1 MDSRFDASRIRNFC
15 IVAHIDHGKSTLSD
29 RLIEATATVARR
41 DMADQLLDSMD
52 LEREK
57 GITIK
62 ARAVRMHCR
71 LPADDLPNA
80 SNADRD
86 LAGNEYRLHLIDTP
100 GHVDFSYEVSRSL
113 AAAEGALLVVDAV
126 EGIQAQTLANVY
138 LAMEQDLALI
148 PVINKIDLDVARPEA
163 IAAELVDVIGFAR
176 DEILYVSAKTGQGI
190 AELLEAIVERIPPPQ
205 GAPDDPLRALI
216 FDSEYDP
223 YKGVIAHVRV
233 VDGEVRSQAPL
244 RLCATNRRFEA
255 MEVGSF
261 SPELRQQA
269 LLSAGDVGYVATGL
283 KEVGDVRVGDT
294 MTVGGRRFPDPLAG
308 YREPK
313 AMVFAGLY
321 PANSADHQELSDA
334 LDKLRLSDSAIQYQ
348 PESSAALGF
357 GFRMGFLGLLHMEI
371 VQERLEREY
380 GLELVFTAP
389 SVEYEV
395 EGVEGQVRLIEN
407 PSELPAPNHVAEI
420 REPWVRISVITP
432 HEHVGAVMETVTGRR
447 GVFERMEYLQRSRR
461 SAEANGGAAPMAG
474 EIRVLLEYELPLSE
488 ILTDFFDELKS
499 RTRGYASLDYSLIG
513 YRPAKLVKLDL
524 LINGEPVD
532 ALSAI
537 VHADAAA
544 SQGRELA
551 DRLRRLIPRQLF
563 DVPIQAA
570 VGGRIIARETVR
582 AMRKNVTAKCY
593 GGDVTRKR
601 KLLARQAEG
610 KRRLKRVG
618 NVEIPQEAFLAVLQ
632 LGKD

>member
-1 MDSRFDASRIRNFC
+1 MPPAPVRNFC

-29 RLIEATATVARR
+29 RLLEATATVDPRN
-41 DMADQLLDSMD
+41 MSDQLLDSMA

-62 ARAVRMHCR
+62 ARAVRMEHT
-71 LPADDLPNA
+71 AQD
-80 SNADRD
+80 
-86 LAGNEYRLHLIDTP
+86 GQTYKLHLIDTP

-113 AAAEGALLVVDAV
+113 AAAEGALLVVDAA

-138 LAMEQDLALI
+138 LALEQDLTMV
-148 PVINKIDLDVARPEA
+148 PVINKIDLAVARPEA
-163 IAAELVDVIGFAR
+163 VAAELADIVGFSL
-176 DEILYVSAKTGQGI
+176 DEMLYVSAKTGQGI
-190 AELLEAIVERIPPPQ
+190 EGLLEAIVERIPPPA
-205 GAPDDPLRALI
+205 GETDDALRALI

-233 VDGEVRSQAPL
+233 VDGEVRAQTPL
-244 RLCATNRRFEA
+244 RLAAADRRFEA

-261 SPELRQQA
+261 APDLRA
-269 LLSAGDVGYVATGL
+269 LPTLTAGDVGYVATGL

-294 MTVGGRRFPDPLAG
+294 MTVAARQRPEPLPG

-321 PANSADHQELSDA
+321 PANSADYQDLSDA
-334 LDKLRLSDSAIQYQ
+334 LDKLRLSDSSIIYQ
-348 PESSAALGF
+348 AESSAALGF

-395 EGVEGQVRLIEN
+395 ETTDGRVERIEN
-407 PSELPAPNHVAEI
+407 PSLLPAPPRIAEI
-420 REPWVRISVITP
+420 REPWVQIHVIAP
-432 HEHVGAVMETVTGRR
+432 QRFVGTVMEAVTSRR
-447 GVFERMEYLQRSRR
+447 GRFERMEYLQRSGV
-461 SAEANGGAAPMAG
+461 SPNGDGGG
-474 EIRVLLEYELPLSE
+474 EEQIRVLLEYAIPLSE
-488 ILTDFFDELKS
+488 ILTDFYDDLKS
-499 RTRGYASLDYSLIG
+499 RTHGYASLDYTLTG
-513 YRPAKLVKLDL
+513 YQPAKLVKLDL

-537 VHADAAA
+537 VHADRAA
-544 SQGRELA
+544 SDGRRLA
-551 DRLRRLIPRQLF
+551 DRLRKLIPRQLF

-570 VGGRIIARETVR
+570 VGGRIVARETVR

-593 GGDVTRKR
+593 GGDITRKR
-601 KLLARQAEG
+601 KLLQRQAEG
-610 KRRLKRVG
+610 KKRLKRVG

-632 LGKD
+632 IGKD

>member
-1 MDSRFDASRIRNFC
+1 MDASRIRNFC

-29 RLIEATATVARR
+29 RLIEATATVDRR
-41 DMADQLLDSMD
+41 DMSDQLLDSMD

-62 ARAVRMHCR
+62 ARAVRMDYQQ
-71 LPADDLPNA
+71 PDGSD
-80 SNADRD
+80 
-86 LAGNEYRLHLIDTP
+86 YRLHLIDTP

-148 PVINKIDLDVARPEA
+148 PVINKIDLDVARPDA
-163 IAAELVDVIGFAR
+163 IAAELVDVIGFSR

-190 AELLEAIVERIPPPQ
+190 DELLDAIVDRIPPPE
-205 GAPDDPLRALI
+205 GEPNEPLRALI
-216 FDSEYDP
+216 FDSEYDS

-233 VDGEVRSQAPL
+233 VDGEVKGQAPL
-244 RLCATNRRFEA
+244 RLTATNRRFEA

-261 SPELRQQA
+261 SPELRRQDS
-269 LLSAGDVGYVATGL
+269 LSAGDVGYVATGL
-283 KEVGDVRVGDT
+283 KDVADVRVGDT
-294 MTVGGRRFPDPLAG
+294 MTIGGRNQPDALPG

-321 PANSADHQELSDA
+321 PANSADYQELSDA

-357 GFRMGFLGLLHMEI
+357 GYRMGFLGLLHMEI

-395 EGVEGQVRLIEN
+395 EGVDGQVQLIEN
-407 PSELPAPNHVAEI
+407 PSDLPAPNHVAEI
-420 REPWVRISVITP
+420 REPWVRISVIAP
-432 HEHVGAVMETVTGRR
+432 HDYVGPVMETVTGRR
-447 GVFERMEYLQRSRR
+447 GVFDHMEYLQRTSQQNG
-461 SAEANGGAAPMAG
+461 ANGASQTTS

-488 ILTDFFDELKS
+488 ILTDFYDELKS

-537 VHADAAA
+537 VHSDAAA
-544 SQGRELA
+544 TQGRELA

-570 VGGRIIARETVR
+570 VGGRIVARETVR
-582 AMRKNVTAKCY
+582 ALRKNVTAKCY
-593 GGDVTRKR
+593 GGDITRKR

-610 KRRLKRVG
+610 KKRLKRVG

-632 LGKD
+632 LGKN

>member
-1 MDSRFDASRIRNFC
+1 MGGGSAAVRAAVIRSGRMDRPPVRNFC

-29 RLIEATATVARR
+29 RLLEVTGTVDPRHMSA
-41 DMADQLLDSMD
+41 QLLDSMA

-62 ARAVRMHCR
+62 ARAVRMEHTT
-71 LPADDLPNA
+71 PAGE
-80 SNADRD
+80 R
-86 LAGNEYRLHLIDTP
+86 YRLHLIDTP

-113 AAAEGALLVVDAV
+113 AAAEGALLVVDAA

-138 LAMEQDLALI
+138 LALEQDLALI
-148 PVINKIDLDVARPEA
+148 PVVNKIDLDVARPEA
-163 IAAELVDVIGFAR
+163 VAAELIDVVGFSR
-176 DEILYVSAKTGQGI
+176 DEMLFVSAKTGQGI
-190 AELLEAIVERIPPPQ
+190 EELLAAIVERIPPP
-205 GAPDDPLRALI
+205 GGSPADPLRALI

-223 YKGVIAHVRV
+223 YKGVIAHVRL
-233 VDGEVRSQAPL
+233 VDGELSAQTPL
-244 RLCATNRRFEA
+244 RLSAADRRFEA

-261 SPELRQQA
+261 SPDLQRQ
-269 LLSAGDVGYVATGL
+269 LGLSAGDVGYVATGL

-294 MTVGGRRFPDPLAG
+294 MTTAARQRPDPLPG

-321 PANSADHQELSDA
+321 PANSADYQELSEA
-334 LDKLRLSDSAIQYQ
+334 LDKLRLSDSSIIYQ

-357 GFRMGFLGLLHMEI
+357 GYRMGFLGLLHMEI

-389 SVEYEV
+389 SVEYEIETTDGSV
-395 EGVEGQVRLIEN
+395 ERIEN
-407 PSELPAPNHVAEI
+407 PSLLPAPPRIAEI
-420 REPWVRISVITP
+420 REPWVQINVIAP
-432 HEHVGAVMETVTGRR
+432 QRFVGAVMELVTGRR
-447 GVFERMEYLQRSRR
+447 GRYERMEYLQRSG
-461 SAEANGGAAPMAG
+461 AGGNGAG
-474 EIRVLLEYELPLSE
+474 PIGEDQIRVLLEYTIPLSE
-488 ILTDFFDELKS
+488 ILTDFYDDLKS
-499 RTRGYASLDYSLIG
+499 RTHGYASLDYTLIG
-513 YRPAKLVKLDL
+513 YRAAKLVKLDL
-524 LINGEPVD
+524 LINQEPVD

-537 VHADAAA
+537 VHSDQAAA
-544 SQGRELA
+544 HGRELT
-551 DRLRRLIPRQLF
+551 DRLQRLIPRQLF

-570 VGGRIIARETVR
+570 VGGRIVARETVR

-593 GGDVTRKR
+593 GGDITRKR

-632 LGKD
+632 IGKD

>member
-1 MDSRFDASRIRNFC
+1 MDPSRIRNFC

-29 RLIEATATVARR
+29 RLMESTATVDRR
-41 DMADQLLDSMD
+41 DMSDQLLDSMD

-62 ARAVRMHCR
+62 ARAVRMDYR
-71 LPADDLPNA
+71 SPG
-80 SNADRD
+80 S
-86 LAGNEYRLHLIDTP
+86 GEYRLHLIDTP

-138 LAMEQDLALI
+138 LAMEQDLTLI

-163 IAAELVDVIGFAR
+163 IAAELVDVIGFGR
-176 DEILYVSAKTGQGI
+176 DEILYVSAKTGEGI
-190 AELLEAIVERIPPPQ
+190 DELLDAIVERVPPPL
-205 GAPDDPLRALI
+205 GAGADPLRALI

-233 VDGEVRSQAPL
+233 VDGDVKGQTPL
-244 RLCATNRRFEA
+244 RLAATNRRFEA

-261 SPELRQQA
+261 SPELRR
-269 LLSAGDVGYVATGL
+269 LDSLSAGDVGYVATGL
-283 KEVGDVRVGDT
+283 KDVADVRVGDT
-294 MTVGGRRFPDPLAG
+294 MTIGGRHQPDPLPG

-321 PANSADHQELSDA
+321 PANSADYQELSDA

-357 GFRMGFLGLLHMEI
+357 GYRMGFLGLLHMEI

-395 EGVEGQVRLIEN
+395 EGVDGQVQLIEN
-407 PSELPAPNHVAEI
+407 PSDLPAPNHVAEI
-420 REPWVRISVITP
+420 REPWVRISVIAP
-432 HEHVGAVMETVTGRR
+432 HDYVGPVMETVTGRR
-447 GVFERMEYLQRSRR
+447 GVFDRMEYLQRSSR
-461 SAEANGGAAPMAG
+461 SSGSNGSSDSAGTTG

-488 ILTDFFDELKS
+488 ILTDFYDELKS
-499 RTRGYASLDYSLIG
+499 RTRGYASLDYTLIG
-513 YRPAKLVKLDL
+513 YRAAKLVKLDL

-537 VHADAAA
+537 VHSDAAA

-551 DRLRRLIPRQLF
+551 DRLRKLIPRQLF

-570 VGGRIIARETVR
+570 VGGRIVARETVR
-582 AMRKNVTAKCY
+582 AVRKNVTAKCY
-593 GGDVTRKR
+593 GGDITRKR

-610 KRRLKRVG
+610 KKRLKRVG

>member
-1 MDSRFDASRIRNFC
+1 MHAPPVRNFC

-29 RLIEATATVARR
+29 RLLEATGTVDPR
-41 DMADQLLDSMD
+41 DMSAQLLDSMA

-62 ARAVRMHCR
+62 ARAVRMQHT
-71 LPADDLPNA
+71 A
-80 SNADRD
+80 RD
-86 LAGNEYRLHLIDTP
+86 GQQYKLHLIDTP

-113 AAAEGALLVVDAV
+113 AAAEGALLVVDAA

-138 LAMEQDLALI
+138 LALEQDLALV

-163 IAAELVDVIGFAR
+163 VAAELADVVGFSH
-176 DEILYVSAKTGQGI
+176 DEMLYVSAKTGQGI
-190 AELLEAIVERIPPPQ
+190 EELLQAIVERIPPPRGVQ
-205 GAPDDPLRALI
+205 SEPLRALI

-233 VDGEVRSQAPL
+233 VDGEVAGRAQL
-244 RLCATNRRFEA
+244 RLNAADRRFEA

-261 SPELRQQA
+261 SPGLRA
-269 LLSAGDVGYVATGL
+269 LPQLTAGDVGYVATGL

-294 MTVGGRRFPDPLAG
+294 MTLAGRQRPEPLPG

-321 PANSADHQELSDA
+321 PANSVDYQDLSDA
-334 LDKLRLSDSAIQYQ
+334 LDKLRLSDSSIIYQ
-348 PESSAALGF
+348 AESSAALGF

-395 EGVEGQVRLIEN
+395 ETTDGGVERIEN
-407 PSELPAPNHVAEI
+407 PSLLPAPPRIAEI
-420 REPWVRISVITP
+420 REPWVQIHVITP
-432 HEHVGAVMETVTGRR
+432 QQFVGAVMEAVTSRR
-447 GVFERMEYLQRSRR
+447 GRFERMEYLQRSGV
-461 SAEANGGAAPMAG
+461 SGNGGG
-474 EIRVLLEYELPLSE
+474 GDEQIRVLLEYAIPLSE
-488 ILTDFFDELKS
+488 ILTDFYDDLKS
-499 RTRGYASLDYSLIG
+499 RTHGYASLDYTLTG
-513 YRPAKLVKLDL
+513 YQPAKLVKLDL

-537 VHADAAA
+537 VHADRAA
-544 SQGRELA
+544 SDGRRLA

-570 VGGRIIARETVR
+570 VGGRIVARETVR

-593 GGDVTRKR
+593 GGDITRKR
-601 KLLARQAEG
+601 KLLQRQAEG

-632 LGKD
+632 IGKD

>member
-1 MDSRFDASRIRNFC
+1 MDASRVRNFC

-29 RLIEATATVARR
+29 RLIEATATVDRR
-41 DMADQLLDSMD
+41 DMSDQLLDSMD

-62 ARAVRMHCR
+62 ARAVRMDYRSPHG
-71 LPADDLPNA
+71 A
-80 SNADRD
+80 
-86 LAGNEYRLHLIDTP
+86 EYRLHLIDTP

-138 LAMEQDLALI
+138 LAMEQDLTLI

-163 IAAELVDVIGFAR
+163 IAAELVDVIGFGR

-190 AELLEAIVERIPPPQ
+190 EDLLDAIVERIPPPE

-216 FDSEYDP
+216 FDSEYDS

-233 VDGEVRSQAPL
+233 VDGDVQGQSPL
-244 RLCATNRRFEA
+244 RLAATNRRFEA

-261 SPELRQQA
+261 SPELRRRES
-269 LLSAGDVGYVATGL
+269 LSAGDVGYVATGL
-283 KEVGDVRVGDT
+283 KDVADVRVGDT
-294 MTVGGRRFPDPLAG
+294 MTIGGRHQPEPLPG

-321 PANSADHQELSDA
+321 PANSADYQELSDA

-357 GFRMGFLGLLHMEI
+357 GYRMGFLGLLHMEI

-395 EGVEGQVRLIEN
+395 EAVDGQVQLIEN
-407 PSELPAPNHVAEI
+407 PSDLPAPNHVAEI
-420 REPWVRISVITP
+420 REPWVRISVIAP
-432 HEHVGAVMETVTGRR
+432 HDYVGPVMETVTARR
-447 GVFERMEYLQRSRR
+447 GVFDHMEYLQRTSQQNGSNG
-461 SAEANGGAAPMAG
+461 SAQSTS

-488 ILTDFFDELKS
+488 ILTDFYDELKS
-499 RTRGYASLDYSLIG
+499 RTRGYASLDYALIG

-537 VHADAAA
+537 VHSDAAA
-544 SQGRELA
+544 TQGRELA

-570 VGGRIIARETVR
+570 VGGRVVARETVR
-582 AMRKNVTAKCY
+582 ALRKNVTAKCY
-593 GGDVTRKR
+593 GGDITRKR

-610 KRRLKRVG
+610 KKRLKRVG

-632 LGKD
+632 LGKN

>member
-1 MDSRFDASRIRNFC
+1 MDASRVRNFC

-29 RLIEATATVARR
+29 RLIEATATVDRR
-41 DMADQLLDSMD
+41 DMSDQLLDSMD

-62 ARAVRMHCR
+62 ARAVRMEYR
-71 LPADDLPNA
+71 QPE
-80 SNADRD
+80 
-86 LAGNEYRLHLIDTP
+86 GGEYRLHLIDTP

-138 LAMEQDLALI
+138 LAMEQDLTLI

-163 IAAELVDVIGFAR
+163 IAAELVDVIGFGR

-190 AELLEAIVERIPPPQ
+190 DELLHAIVDRIPAPA
-205 GAPDDPLRALI
+205 GAPTDPLRALI
-216 FDSEYDP
+216 FDSEYDS

-233 VDGEVRSQAPL
+233 VDGDVKGQSPL
-244 RLCATNRRFEA
+244 RLAATNRRFEA

-261 SPELRQQA
+261 SPELRR
-269 LLSAGDVGYVATGL
+269 LDSLSSGDVGYVATGL
-283 KEVGDVRVGDT
+283 KDVADVRVGDT
-294 MTVGGRRFPDPLAG
+294 MTIGGRHQPDPLPG

-321 PANSADHQELSDA
+321 PANSADYQELSDA

-357 GFRMGFLGLLHMEI
+357 GYRMGFLGLLHMEI

-389 SVEYEV
+389 SVEYQV
-395 EGVEGQVRLIEN
+395 EGVDGQVELIEN
-407 PSELPAPNHVAEI
+407 PSDLPAPNHVAEI
-420 REPWVRISVITP
+420 REPWVRISVIAP
-432 HEHVGAVMETVTGRR
+432 HDYVGPVMETVTARR
-447 GVFERMEYLQRSRR
+447 GVFDHMEYLQRTSQDNG
-461 SAEANGGAAPMAG
+461 ANGSSKSTS

-488 ILTDFFDELKS
+488 ILTDFYDELKS
-499 RTRGYASLDYSLIG
+499 RTRGYASLDYSLVG

-537 VHADAAA
+537 VHSDAAA
-544 SQGRELA
+544 TQGRELA

-570 VGGRIIARETVR
+570 VGGRIVARETVR
-582 AMRKNVTAKCY
+582 ALRKNVTAKCY
-593 GGDVTRKR
+593 GGDITRKR

-610 KRRLKRVG
+610 KKRLKRVG

-632 LGKD
+632 LGKN

>member
-1 MDSRFDASRIRNFC
+1 MDPQRIRNFC

-29 RLIEATATVARR
+29 RLIEATATGDRR
-41 DMADQLLDSMD
+41 EMADQLLDSMD

-62 ARAVRMHCR
+62 ARAVRM
-71 LPADDLPNA
+71 
-80 SNADRD
+80 
-86 LAGNEYRLHLIDTP
+86 EYESPEHGRHRLHLIDTP

-138 LAMEQDLALI
+138 LAMEQDLTLI
-148 PVINKIDLDVARPEA
+148 PVINKIDLDIARPDA
-163 IAAELVDVIGFAR
+163 IAAELVDVIGFNQ
-176 DEILYVSAKTGQGI
+176 DEMLYVSAKTGEGI
-190 AELLEAIVERIPPPQ
+190 SELLEAIVDRIPPPT
-205 GAPDDPLRALI
+205 GNSVEPLRALI
-216 FDSEYDP
+216 FDSEYDS

-233 VDGEVRSQAPL
+233 KDGEARGQSPL
-244 RLCATNRRFEA
+244 RLCATDRRFEA

-261 SPELRQQA
+261 SPA
-269 LLSAGDVGYVATGL
+269 LHRLDALAAGDVGYVATGL
-283 KEVGDVRVGDT
+283 KDVADVRVGDT
-294 MTVGGRRFPDPLAG
+294 LTVGGRTYPDPMPG

-313 AMVFAGLY
+313 AKVFAGLY
-321 PANSADHQELSDA
+321 PANSSDYQELSDA
-334 LDKLRLSDSAIQYQ
+334 LDKLRLSDSSIQYQ

-357 GFRMGFLGLLHMEI
+357 GYRMGFLGLLHMEI

-395 EGVEGQVRLIEN
+395 EGVDGQVRLIEN
-407 PSELPAPNHVAEI
+407 PSDLPAPNHIDEI
-420 REPWVRISVITP
+420 REPWVRISVIAP

-447 GVFERMEYLQRSRR
+447 GEYKQMEYLQRSSR
-461 SAEANGGAAPMAG
+461 SNGSGGSAPAVS

-488 ILTDFFDELKS
+488 ILTDFYDELKS
-499 RTRGYASLDYSLIG
+499 RTRGFASLDYTLIG

-544 SQGRELA
+544 SQGRKLA

-593 GGDVTRKR
+593 GGDITRKR

-632 LGKD
+632 LGKN

>member
-1 MDSRFDASRIRNFC
+1 MDPSRIRNFC

-29 RLIEATATVARR
+29 RLIEATATVDRR
-41 DMADQLLDSMD
+41 DMSDQLLDSMD

-62 ARAVRMHCR
+62 ARAVRMEYDS
-71 LPADDLPNA
+71 PAQGPF
-80 SNADRD
+80 
-86 LAGNEYRLHLIDTP
+86 RLHLIDTP

-138 LAMEQDLALI
+138 LAMEQDLTLI
-148 PVINKIDLDVARPEA
+148 PVINKIDLDIARPDA
-163 IAAELVDVIGFAR
+163 IAAELADVIGFDF
-176 DEILYVSAKTGQGI
+176 DEMLYVSAKTGQGI
-190 AELLEAIVERIPPPQ
+190 DELLDAIVERVPPPV
-205 GAPDDPLRALI
+205 GDAGDPLRALI
-216 FDSEYDP
+216 FDSEYDS

-233 VDGEVRSQAPL
+233 VDGEARGQSPL
-244 RLCATNRRFEA
+244 RLSATNRRFEA

-261 SPELRQQA
+261 SPSLRK
-269 LLSAGDVGYVATGL
+269 LDSLSAGDVGYVATGL
-283 KEVGDVRVGDT
+283 KDVGDVRVGDT
-294 MTVGGRRFPDPLAG
+294 LTVGGRTYPDPLPG

-321 PANSADHQELSDA
+321 PANSADYQELSDA
-334 LDKLRLSDSAIQYQ
+334 LDKLRLSDSSLIYQ
-348 PESSAALGF
+348 AESSAALGF
-357 GFRMGFLGLLHMEI
+357 GYRMGFLGLLHMEI

-380 GLELVFTAP
+380 GLDLVFTAP
-389 SVEYEV
+389 SVEYQV
-395 EGVEGQVRLIEN
+395 EGVDGEVRLIEN
-407 PSELPAPNHVAEI
+407 PSDLPAPNHIEEI
-420 REPWVRISVITP
+420 RELWVRISVIAP
-432 HEHVGAVMETVTGRR
+432 HEHVGSVMETVTGRR
-447 GVFERMEYLQRSRR
+447 GVYKQMEYLQRTSRA
-461 SAEANGGAAPMAG
+461 SGANGADGANGVSAG
-474 EIRVLLEYELPLSE
+474 TSEIRVLLEYELPLSE
-488 ILTDFFDELKS
+488 ILTDFYDELKS
-499 RTRGYASLDYSLIG
+499 RTRGFASLDYTLIG

-537 VHADAAA
+537 VHSDAAS

-570 VGGRIIARETVR
+570 VGGRIVARETVR
-582 AMRKNVTAKCY
+582 ALRKNVTAKCY
-593 GGDVTRKR
+593 GGDITRKR

-610 KRRLKRVG
+610 KKRLKRVG

-632 LGKD
+632 LGKN

>member
-1 MDSRFDASRIRNFC
+1 MDPARIRNFC

-29 RLIEATATVARR
+29 RLMEATATVDRR
-41 DMADQLLDSMD
+41 DMSDQLLDSMD

-62 ARAVRMHCR
+62 ARAVRMDYQSAMGVAH
-71 LPADDLPNA
+71 
-80 SNADRD
+80 
-86 LAGNEYRLHLIDTP
+86 RLHLIDTP

-138 LAMEQDLALI
+138 LAMEQDLTLI
-148 PVINKIDLDVARPEA
+148 PVINKIDLDVARPDA
-163 IAAELVDVIGFAR
+163 ITSELVDIIGFGR
-176 DEILYVSAKTGQGI
+176 DEILYVSAKTGAGI
-190 AELLEAIVERIPPPQ
+190 DELLEAIVDRIPPPT
-205 GAPDDPLRALI
+205 GDANDPLRALI

-233 VDGEVRSQAPL
+233 VDGDAKGQAPL
-244 RLCATNRRFEA
+244 RLSATNRRFEA

-261 SPELRQQA
+261 SPDLQR
-269 LLSAGDVGYVATGL
+269 LDSLSAGDVGYVATGL
-283 KEVGDVRVGDT
+283 KDVADVRVGDT
-294 MTVGGRRFPDPLAG
+294 MTAGGRNQPDPLAG

-321 PANSADHQELSDA
+321 PANSADYQELSDA
-334 LDKLRLSDSAIQYQ
+334 LDKLRLSDSSIQYQ
-348 PESSAALGF
+348 AESSAALGF
-357 GFRMGFLGLLHMEI
+357 GYRMGFLGLLHMEI

-395 EGVEGQVRLIEN
+395 EGVDGQVNLIEN
-407 PSELPAPNHVAEI
+407 PSDLPAPNHVAEI
-420 REPWVRISVITP
+420 REPWVRISIIAP
-432 HEHVGAVMETVTGRR
+432 HDYVGPVMETVTARR
-447 GVFERMEYLQRSRR
+447 GVFDHMEYLQRTSQP
-461 SAEANGGAAPMAG
+461 NGAGDDAPATG

-488 ILTDFFDELKS
+488 ILTDFYDELKS

-544 SQGRELA
+544 TQGRELA

-570 VGGRIIARETVR
+570 VGGRVVARETVR
-582 AMRKNVTAKCY
+582 ALRKNVTAKCY
-593 GGDVTRKR
+593 GGDITRKR

-610 KRRLKRVG
+610 KKRLKRVG

-632 LGKD
+632 LGKN

>member
-1 MDSRFDASRIRNFC
+1 MVVPSDRMSPTPVRNFC

-29 RLIEATATVARR
+29 RLLETTGTVDPRN
-41 DMADQLLDSMD
+41 MSDQLLDSMA

-62 ARAVRMHCR
+62 ARAVRMEHTAQDGQR
-71 LPADDLPNA
+71 
-80 SNADRD
+80 
-86 LAGNEYRLHLIDTP
+86 YKLHLIDTP

-113 AAAEGALLVVDAV
+113 AAAEGALLVVDAA

-138 LAMEQDLALI
+138 LALEQDLTLV
-148 PVINKIDLDVARPEA
+148 PVINKIDLAVARPEA
-163 IAAELVDVIGFAR
+163 IAAELADVVGFSL
-176 DEILYVSAKTGQGI
+176 DEMLYVSAKTGQGI
-190 AELLEAIVERIPPPQ
+190 DELLQAIVERIPPPE
-205 GAPDDPLRALI
+205 GVREDPLRALI

-233 VDGEVRSQAPL
+233 VDGEVSDRAQL
-244 RLCATNRRFEA
+244 RLTAADRRFEA

-261 SPELRQQA
+261 APDLQPLK
-269 LLSAGDVGYVATGL
+269 LLGAGDVGYVATGL

-294 MTVGGRRFPDPLAG
+294 MTVAARQRPEPLPG

-321 PANSADHQELSDA
+321 PANSADYQDLSDA
-334 LDKLRLSDSAIQYQ
+334 LDKLRLSDSSILYQ
-348 PESSAALGF
+348 AESSAALGF

-395 EGVEGQVRLIEN
+395 ETTDGRVERIEN
-407 PSELPAPNHVAEI
+407 PSLLPAPPRIEEI
-420 REPWVRISVITP
+420 REPWVQIHVITP
-432 HEHVGAVMETVTGRR
+432 QTFVGAVMEAVTSRR
-447 GVFERMEYLQRSRR
+447 GRFERMEYLQRSGVGD
-461 SAEANGGAAPMAG
+461 NGGGG
-474 EIRVLLEYELPLSE
+474 EAQIRVLLEYAIPLSE
-488 ILTDFFDELKS
+488 ILTDFYDDLKS
-499 RTRGYASLDYSLIG
+499 RTHGYASLDYTFTG
-513 YRPAKLVKLDL
+513 YQPAKLVKLDL

-537 VHADAAA
+537 VHADRAATD
-544 SQGRELA
+544 GRRLA
-551 DRLRRLIPRQLF
+551 DRLRKLIPRQLF

-570 VGGRIIARETVR
+570 VGGRIVARETVR

-593 GGDVTRKR
+593 GGDITRKR
-601 KLLARQAEG
+601 KLLQRQAEG
-610 KRRLKRVG
+610 KKRLKRVG

-632 LGKD
+632 IGKD

>member
-1 MDSRFDASRIRNFC
+1 MDASRIRNFC

-29 RLIEATATVARR
+29 RLIEATATVDRR
-41 DMADQLLDSMD
+41 DMSDQLLDSMD

-62 ARAVRMHCR
+62 ARAVRMDYQQ
-71 LPADDLPNA
+71 PDGGD
-80 SNADRD
+80 
-86 LAGNEYRLHLIDTP
+86 YRLHLIDTP

-163 IAAELVDVIGFAR
+163 IAAELVDVIGFSR

-190 AELLEAIVERIPPPQ
+190 DELLDAIVDRIPPPE
-205 GAPDDPLRALI
+205 GEPNEPLRALI
-216 FDSEYDP
+216 FDSEYDS

-233 VDGEVRSQAPL
+233 VDGEVKGQAPL
-244 RLCATNRRFEA
+244 RLTATNRRFEA

-261 SPELRQQA
+261 SPELRRQDS
-269 LLSAGDVGYVATGL
+269 LSAGDVGYVATGL
-283 KEVGDVRVGDT
+283 KDVADVRVGDT
-294 MTVGGRRFPDPLAG
+294 MTIGGRNQPDALPG

-321 PANSADHQELSDA
+321 PANSADYQELSDA

-357 GFRMGFLGLLHMEI
+357 GYRMGFLGLLHMEI

-395 EGVEGQVRLIEN
+395 EGVDGQVRLIEN
-407 PSELPAPNHVAEI
+407 PSDLPAPNHVAEI
-420 REPWVRISVITP
+420 REPWVRISVIAP
-432 HEHVGAVMETVTGRR
+432 HDYVGPVMETVTGRR
-447 GVFERMEYLQRSRR
+447 GVFDRMEYLQRTSQQNG
-461 SAEANGGAAPMAG
+461 ANGASQTTS

-488 ILTDFFDELKS
+488 ILTDFYDELKS

-537 VHADAAA
+537 VHSDAAA
-544 SQGRELA
+544 TQGRELA

-570 VGGRIIARETVR
+570 VGGRIVARETVR
-582 AMRKNVTAKCY
+582 ALRKNVTAKCY
-593 GGDVTRKR
+593 GGDITRKR

-610 KRRLKRVG
+610 KKRLKRVG

-632 LGKD
+632 LGKN

>member
-1 MDSRFDASRIRNFC
+1 MDPSRIRNFC

-29 RLIEATATVARR
+29 RLMEATATVDRR
-41 DMADQLLDSMD
+41 DMSDQLLDSMD

-62 ARAVRMHCR
+62 ARAVRMDYQSPTGIAH
-71 LPADDLPNA
+71 
-80 SNADRD
+80 
-86 LAGNEYRLHLIDTP
+86 RLHLIDTP

-163 IAAELVDVIGFAR
+163 ITSELVDIIGFAR
-176 DEILYVSAKTGQGI
+176 DEILYVSAKTGAGI
-190 AELLEAIVERIPPPQ
+190 DELLEAIVDRIPPPE
-205 GAPDDPLRALI
+205 GVFHDPLRALI

-233 VDGEVRSQAPL
+233 VDGDVKGQVPL
-244 RLCATNRRFEA
+244 RLSATNRRFEA

-261 SPELRQQA
+261 SPDLRR
-269 LLSAGDVGYVATGL
+269 LDSLSAGDVGYVATGL
-283 KEVGDVRVGDT
+283 KDVADVRVGDT
-294 MTVGGRRFPDPLAG
+294 MTAGGRTQPDPLPG

-321 PANSADHQELSDA
+321 PANSADYQELSDA
-334 LDKLRLSDSAIQYQ
+334 LDKLRLSDSSIQYQ

-357 GFRMGFLGLLHMEI
+357 GYRMGFLGLLHMEI

-395 EGVEGQVRLIEN
+395 EGVDGQVRLIEN
-407 PSELPAPNHVAEI
+407 PSDLPAPNHVAEI
-420 REPWVRISVITP
+420 REPWVRISIIAP
-432 HEHVGAVMETVTGRR
+432 HDYVGPVMETVTARR
-447 GVFERMEYLQRSRR
+447 GVFDHMEYLQRTSQPNG
-461 SAEANGGAAPMAG
+461 SAENAPATS

-488 ILTDFFDELKS
+488 ILTDFYDELKS
-499 RTRGYASLDYSLIG
+499 RTRGYASLDYSLVG

-537 VHADAAA
+537 VHSDAAA
-544 SQGRELA
+544 TQGRELA

-570 VGGRIIARETVR
+570 VGGRVIARETVR

-593 GGDVTRKR
+593 GGDITRKR

-632 LGKD
+632 LGKN

>member
-1 MDSRFDASRIRNFC
+1 MDASPFDPQRIRNFC

-29 RLIEATATVARR
+29 RLIEATATVDSR
-41 DMADQLLDSMD
+41 DMSDQLLDSMD

-62 ARAVRMHCR
+62 ARAVRMQYR
-71 LPADDLPNA
+71 SDA
-80 SNADRD
+80 
-86 LAGNEYRLHLIDTP
+86 AGDYRLHLIDTP

-190 AELLEAIVERIPPPQ
+190 PELLDAIVERIPPPEGEPQ
-205 GAPDDPLRALI
+205 EPLRALI
-216 FDSEYDP
+216 FDSEYDS

-233 VDGEVRSQAPL
+233 VDGEAKSQAPL
-244 RLCATNRRFEA
+244 RLSATNRRFEA

-261 SPELRQQA
+261 SPDLRRQA
-269 LLSAGDVGYVATGL
+269 SLAAGDVGYVATGL
-283 KEVGDVRVGDT
+283 KDVADVRVGDT
-294 MTVGGRRFPDPLAG
+294 MTVGGRHQPEPLPG

-321 PANSADHQELSDA
+321 PANSADYQELSDA

-357 GFRMGFLGLLHMEI
+357 GYRMGFLGLLHMEI

-395 EGVEGQVRLIEN
+395 EGVDGQVRLIEN
-407 PSELPAPNHVAEI
+407 PSDLPAPNHVSEI
-420 REPWVRISVITP
+420 REPWVRISVIAP

-447 GVFERMEYLQRSRR
+447 GVFDRMEYLQRSGA
-461 SAEANGGAAPMAG
+461 SDGNGAASSTSD
-474 EIRVLLEYELPLSE
+474 IRVLLEYELPLSE
-488 ILTDFFDELKS
+488 ILTDFYDDLKS

-537 VHADAAA
+537 VHSDAAA
-544 SQGRELA
+544 TQGRELA
-551 DRLRRLIPRQLF
+551 DRLRKLIPRQLF

-570 VGGRIIARETVR
+570 VGGRIVARETVR
-582 AMRKNVTAKCY
+582 AVRKNVTAKCY
-593 GGDVTRKR
+593 GGDITRKR

-610 KRRLKRVG
+610 KKRLKRVG

-632 LGKD
+632 LGKN

>member
-1 MDSRFDASRIRNFC
+1 MTPSQIRNFC

-29 RLIEATATVARR
+29 RLLEATATVDPRN
-41 DMADQLLDSMD
+41 MADQLLDSMA

-62 ARAVRMHCR
+62 ARAVRMDYR
-71 LPADDLPNA
+71 SA
-80 SNADRD
+80 R
-86 LAGNEYRLHLIDTP
+86 GEQFRLHLIDTP

-113 AAAEGALLVVDAV
+113 AAAEGALLIVDAA

-138 LAMEQDLALI
+138 LALEQDLTLI
-148 PVINKIDLDVARPEA
+148 PVVNKIDLEVARPEA
-163 IAAELVDVIGFAR
+163 VASELVDVVGFSR

-190 AELLEAIVERIPPPQ
+190 NELLEAIVDRIPPPI
-205 GAPDDPLRALI
+205 GNAEDPLRALI

-233 VDGEVRSQAPL
+233 VDGEARGQAPL
-244 RLCATNRRFEA
+244 RLSATNRRFEA

-261 SPELRQQA
+261 APELRRLDSLA
-269 LLSAGDVGYVATGL
+269 SGDVGYVATGL
-283 KEVGDVRVGDT
+283 KDVADVRVGDT
-294 MTVGGRRFPDPLAG
+294 MTSGGRRPPSPLPG

-321 PANSADHQELSDA
+321 PANSADYQELSDA
-334 LDKLRLSDSAIQYQ
+334 LEKLRLSDSSILYQ

-357 GFRMGFLGLLHMEI
+357 GYRMGFLGLLHMEI

-395 EGVEGQVRLIEN
+395 EGVDGAVRLIEN
-407 PSELPAPNHVAEI
+407 PSDLPAPNHVAEI
-420 REPWVRISVITP
+420 REPWVQISVIAP
-432 HEHVGAVMETVTGRR
+432 HTYVGPVMELVTGRR
-447 GVFERMEYLQRSRR
+447 GVFERMEYLQRSGQTVE
-461 SAEANGGAAPMAG
+461 SNGGNGSTPSG
-474 EIRVLLEYELPLSE
+474 EQIRVLLEYSLPLSE
-488 ILTDFFDELKS
+488 ILTDFYDDLKS
-499 RTRGYASLDYSLIG
+499 RTHGYASLDYSLTG

-537 VHADAAA
+537 VHSERAAA
-544 SQGRELA
+544 QGRELA

-570 VGGRIIARETVR
+570 VGGRVIARETVR
-582 AMRKNVTAKCY
+582 ALRKNVTAKCY
-593 GGDVTRKR
+593 GGDITRKR

-610 KRRLKRVG
+610 KKRLKRVG

-632 LGKD
+632 IGRE

>member
-1 MDSRFDASRIRNFC
+1 MTPSQIRNFC

-29 RLIEATATVARR
+29 RLLEATATVDPRH
-41 DMADQLLDSMD
+41 MSDQLLDSMA

-62 ARAVRMHCR
+62 ARAVRMDYR
-71 LPADDLPNA
+71 SKSDE
-80 SNADRD
+80 R
-86 LAGNEYRLHLIDTP
+86 YRLHLIDTP

-113 AAAEGALLVVDAV
+113 AAAEGALLVVDAA

-138 LAMEQDLALI
+138 LALEQDLTLI
-148 PVINKIDLDVARPEA
+148 PVVNKIDLEVARPQA
-163 IAAELVDVIGFAR
+163 VAAELVDVVGFAR
-176 DEILYVSAKTGQGI
+176 DEILYVSAKTGHGI
-190 AELLEAIVERIPPPQ
+190 DELLEAIVERIPPPE
-205 GAPDDPLRALI
+205 GHAVDPLRALI

-233 VDGEVRSQAPL
+233 IDGELEGRSPL
-244 RLCATNRRFEA
+244 RLSATNRRFEA

-261 SPELRQQA
+261 SPELQRLDSLA
-269 LLSAGDVGYVATGL
+269 SGDVGYVATGL
-283 KEVGDVRVGDT
+283 KDVSDVRVGDT
-294 MTVGGRRFPDPLAG
+294 MTDGGRRPAPPLPG

-321 PANSADHQELSDA
+321 PANSADYQELTDA
-334 LDKLRLSDSAIQYQ
+334 LDKLQLSDSSILYQ

-357 GFRMGFLGLLHMEI
+357 GYRMGFLGLLHMEI

-395 EGVEGQVRLIEN
+395 EGVDGGVQLIEN
-407 PSELPAPNHVAEI
+407 PSDLPAPNHVSEI
-420 REPWVRISVITP
+420 REPWVRISVIAP
-432 HEHVGAVMETVTGRR
+432 HAYVGPVMELVTGRR
-447 GVFERMEYLQRSRR
+447 GAFERMEYLQRGGQTVESNGGGNAAP
-461 SAEANGGAAPMAG
+461 SAEQ
-474 EIRVLLEYELPLSE
+474 IRVLLEYSLPLAE
-488 ILTDFFDELKS
+488 ILTDFYDELKS
-499 RTRGYASLDYSLIG
+499 RTHGYASLDYTLSG

-537 VHADAAA
+537 VHSDQAAV
-544 SQGRELA
+544 QGRELA
-551 DRLRRLIPRQLF
+551 DKLRRLIPRQLF

-570 VGGRIIARETVR
+570 VGGRVVARETVR

-593 GGDVTRKR
+593 GGDITRKR
-601 KLLARQAEG
+601 KLLAQQAEG

-632 LGKD
+632 IGRD

>member
-1 MDSRFDASRIRNFC
+1 MDASRVRNFC

-29 RLIEATATVARR
+29 RLIEATATVDRR
-41 DMADQLLDSMD
+41 DMSDQLLDSMD

-62 ARAVRMHCR
+62 ARAVRMDFHS
-71 LPADDLPNA
+71 PESGD
-80 SNADRD
+80 
-86 LAGNEYRLHLIDTP
+86 YRLHLIDTP

-138 LAMEQDLALI
+138 LAMEQDLTLI
-148 PVINKIDLDVARPEA
+148 PVINKIDLDAAQPEA
-163 IAAELVDVIGFAR
+163 IAAELVDVIGFSM
-176 DEILYVSAKTGQGI
+176 DEILYVSAKTGEGI
-190 AELLEAIVERIPPPQ
+190 DRLLNAIIDRIPPPE
-205 GAPDDPLRALI
+205 GAPSDPLRALI
-216 FDSEYDP
+216 FDSEYDS

-233 VDGEVRSQAPL
+233 VDGEVSGQSPL
-244 RLCATNRRFEA
+244 RLTATNRRFEA

-261 SPELRQQA
+261 SPELRR
-269 LLSAGDVGYVATGL
+269 LDSLSAGDVGYVATGL
-283 KEVGDVRVGDT
+283 KDVADVRVGDT
-294 MTVGGRRFPDPLAG
+294 MTIGGRRQPDPLPG

-321 PANSADHQELSDA
+321 PANSADYQELSDA

-357 GFRMGFLGLLHMEI
+357 GYRMGFLGLLHMEI

-395 EGVEGQVRLIEN
+395 EGVDGEVQLIEN
-407 PSELPAPNHVAEI
+407 PSDLPPPNHVAEI
-420 REPWVRISVITP
+420 REPWVRISVIAP
-432 HEHVGAVMETVTGRR
+432 HDYVGPVMETVTARR
-447 GVFERMEYLQRSRR
+447 GIFDHMEYLQRMSQGNG
-461 SAEANGGAAPMAG
+461 ANGSAQTTS

-488 ILTDFFDELKS
+488 ILTDFYDELKS
-499 RTRGYASLDYSLIG
+499 RTRGYASLDYTLIG

-537 VHADAAA
+537 VHSDAAA
-544 SQGRELA
+544 TQGRELA

-570 VGGRIIARETVR
+570 IGGRIVARETVR

-593 GGDVTRKR
+593 GGDITRKR

-632 LGKD
+632 LGKS

>member
-1 MDSRFDASRIRNFC
+1 MPPTPVRNFC

-29 RLIEATATVARR
+29 RLLEATGTVDPRN
-41 DMADQLLDSMD
+41 MSDQLLDSMA

-62 ARAVRMHCR
+62 ARAVRMEHTAQDGQR
-71 LPADDLPNA
+71 
-80 SNADRD
+80 
-86 LAGNEYRLHLIDTP
+86 YKLHLIDTP

-113 AAAEGALLVVDAV
+113 AAAEGALLVVDAA

-138 LAMEQDLALI
+138 LALEQDLTLV
-148 PVINKIDLDVARPEA
+148 PVINKIDLPVARPEA
-163 IAAELVDVIGFAR
+163 IAAELADVVGFSL
-176 DEILYVSAKTGQGI
+176 DEMLYVSAKTGQGI
-190 AELLEAIVERIPPPQ
+190 DKLLQAIVERIPPPA
-205 GAPDDPLRALI
+205 GTAEEPLRALI

-233 VDGEVRSQAPL
+233 VDGEVSDRAQL
-244 RLCATNRRFEA
+244 RLTAADRRFEA

-261 SPELRQQA
+261 APDLQPLKR
-269 LLSAGDVGYVATGL
+269 LGAGDVGYIATGL

-294 MTVGGRRFPDPLAG
+294 MTVAARQRPEPLPG

-321 PANSADHQELSDA
+321 PANSADYQDLSDA
-334 LDKLRLSDSAIQYQ
+334 LDKLRLSDSSILYQ
-348 PESSAALGF
+348 AESSAALGF

-395 EGVEGQVRLIEN
+395 ETTDGRVERIEN
-407 PSELPAPNHVAEI
+407 PSLLPAPPRIEEI
-420 REPWVRISVITP
+420 REPWVQIHVITP
-432 HEHVGAVMETVTGRR
+432 QTFVGAVMEAVTSRR
-447 GVFERMEYLQRSRR
+447 GRFERMEYLQRSGVGPNNGVDGGGGG
-461 SAEANGGAAPMAG
+461 EAQ
-474 EIRVLLEYELPLSE
+474 IRVLLEYAIPLSE
-488 ILTDFFDELKS
+488 ILTDFYDDLKS
-499 RTRGYASLDYSLIG
+499 RTHGYASLDYTFTG
-513 YRPAKLVKLDL
+513 YEPAKLVKLDL

-537 VHADAAA
+537 VHADRAATD
-544 SQGRELA
+544 GRRLA
-551 DRLRRLIPRQLF
+551 DRLRKLIPRQLF

-570 VGGRIIARETVR
+570 VGGRIVARETVR

-593 GGDVTRKR
+593 GGDITRKR
-601 KLLARQAEG
+601 KLLQRQAEG
-610 KRRLKRVG
+610 KKRLKRVG
-618 NVEIPQEAFLAVLQ
+618 SVEIPQEAFLAVLQ
-632 LGKD
+632 IGKD

>member
-1 MDSRFDASRIRNFC
+1 MDASRIRNFC

-29 RLIEATATVARR
+29 RLMEATATVDRR
-41 DMADQLLDSMD
+41 DMSDQLLDSMD

-62 ARAVRMHCR
+62 ARAVRMDYRSPHR
-71 LPADDLPNA
+71 GD
-80 SNADRD
+80 
-86 LAGNEYRLHLIDTP
+86 YRLHLIDTP

-138 LAMEQDLALI
+138 LAMDQDLTLI
-148 PVINKIDLDVARPEA
+148 PVINKIDLEVAQPEA
-163 IAAELVDVIGFAR
+163 IAAELGDVIGFSP

-190 AELLEAIVERIPPPQ
+190 DDLLDAIVTRIPPPD
-205 GAPDDPLRALI
+205 GASNEPLRALI
-216 FDSEYDP
+216 FDSEYDS

-233 VDGEVRSQAPL
+233 VDGDVKGQTPL
-244 RLCATNRRFEA
+244 RLAATNRRFEA

-261 SPELRQQA
+261 SPDLRR
-269 LLSAGDVGYVATGL
+269 LDSLSAGDVGYVATGL
-283 KEVGDVRVGDT
+283 KDVADVRVGDT
-294 MTVGGRRFPDPLAG
+294 MTIGGRHQPSPLPG

-321 PANSADHQELSDA
+321 PANSADYQDLSDA
-334 LDKLRLSDSAIQYQ
+334 LDKLRLSDSAIHYQ

-357 GFRMGFLGLLHMEI
+357 GYRMGFLGLLHMEI

-395 EGVEGQVRLIEN
+395 EGVDGQVQLIEN
-407 PSELPAPNHVAEI
+407 PSDLPAPNHVAEI
-420 REPWVRISVITP
+420 REPWVRISVIAP
-432 HEHVGAVMETVTGRR
+432 HDYVGAVMETVTSRR
-447 GVFERMEYLQRSRR
+447 GVFDHMEYLQRTSQ
-461 SAEANGGAAPMAG
+461 ANGSMQHPSTTG

-488 ILTDFFDELKS
+488 ILTDFYDELKS
-499 RTRGYASLDYSLIG
+499 RTRGFASLDYSLVG

-537 VHADAAA
+537 VHSDAAA

-593 GGDVTRKR
+593 GGDITRKR

-632 LGKD
+632 LGKN

>member
-1 MDSRFDASRIRNFC
+1 MDASRIRNFC

-29 RLIEATATVARR
+29 RLIEATATVDRR
-41 DMADQLLDSMD
+41 DMSDQLLDSMD

-62 ARAVRMHCR
+62 ARAVRMDYRQPEGH
-71 LPADDLPNA
+71 
-80 SNADRD
+80 
-86 LAGNEYRLHLIDTP
+86 EYRLHLIDTP

-138 LAMEQDLALI
+138 LAMEQDLTLI
-148 PVINKIDLDVARPEA
+148 PVVNKIDLDVAQPEA
-163 IAAELVDVIGFAR
+163 IAAELVDVIGFSR

-190 AELLEAIVERIPPPQ
+190 SELLDAIVERIPPPE
-205 GAPDDPLRALI
+205 GAPDEPLRALI
-216 FDSEYDP
+216 FDSEYDS

-233 VDGEVRSQAPL
+233 VDGEVRGQSPL
-244 RLCATNRRFEA
+244 RLAATNRRFEA

-261 SPELRQQA
+261 SPELRR
-269 LLSAGDVGYVATGL
+269 LDSLSAGDVGYVATGL
-283 KEVGDVRVGDT
+283 KDVADVRVGDT
-294 MTVGGRRFPDPLAG
+294 MTIGGRHQSDPLPG

-321 PANSADHQELSDA
+321 PANSADYQELSDA

-357 GFRMGFLGLLHMEI
+357 GYRMGFLGLLHMEI

-395 EGVEGQVRLIEN
+395 EGVDGEVQLIEN
-407 PSELPAPNHVAEI
+407 PSDLPAPNHVSEI
-420 REPWVRISVITP
+420 REPWVRISVIAP
-432 HEHVGAVMETVTGRR
+432 HDYVGPVMETVTSRR
-447 GVFERMEYLQRSRR
+447 GIFDHMEYLQRS
-461 SAEANGGAAPMAG
+461 SGNNGANGSAQTTS

-488 ILTDFFDELKS
+488 ILTDFYDELKS

-513 YRPAKLVKLDL
+513 YRAAKLVKLDL

-537 VHADAAA
+537 VHSDAAA
-544 SQGRELA
+544 TQGRELA

-593 GGDVTRKR
+593 GGDITRKR

-610 KRRLKRVG
+610 KKRLKRVG

-632 LGKD
+632 LGKN

>member
-1 MDSRFDASRIRNFC
+1 MPPPVRNFC

-29 RLIEATATVARR
+29 RLLEATATVDPRN
-41 DMADQLLDSMD
+41 MSDQLLDSMA

-62 ARAVRMHCR
+62 ARAVRMQHT
-71 LPADDLPNA
+71 A
-80 SNADRD
+80 RD
-86 LAGNEYRLHLIDTP
+86 GQDYKLHLIDTP

-113 AAAEGALLVVDAV
+113 AAAEGALLVVDAA

-138 LAMEQDLALI
+138 LALEQDLTLV
-148 PVINKIDLDVARPEA
+148 PVINKIDLPVARPQA
-163 IAAELVDVIGFAR
+163 IAAELADVVGFSL
-176 DEILYVSAKTGQGI
+176 DEMLYVSAKTGEGI
-190 AELLEAIVERIPPPQ
+190 EGLLEAIVERIPPPK
-205 GAPDDPLRALI
+205 GEPDEPLRALI

-233 VDGEVRSQAPL
+233 VDGEVAGRAQL
-244 RLCATNRRFEA
+244 RLNAADRRFEA

-261 SPELRQQA
+261 APDLQA
-269 LLSAGDVGYVATGL
+269 LPSLTAGDVGYVATGL

-294 MTVGGRRFPDPLAG
+294 MTAAARQRPEPLPG

-321 PANSADHQELSDA
+321 PANSADYQDLSDA
-334 LDKLRLSDSAIQYQ
+334 LDKLRLSDSSILYQ
-348 PESSAALGF
+348 AESSAALGF
-357 GFRMGFLGLLHMEI
+357 GYRMGFLGLLHMEI

-395 EGVEGQVRLIEN
+395 ETTDGRVERIEN
-407 PSELPAPNHVAEI
+407 PSLLPAPPRIAEI
-420 REPWVRISVITP
+420 REPWVQIHVIAP
-432 HEHVGAVMETVTGRR
+432 QRFVGTVMEAVTGRR
-447 GVFERMEYLQRSRR
+447 GRFERMEYLQRSGV
-461 SAEANGGAAPMAG
+461 SDNGGG
-474 EIRVLLEYELPLSE
+474 EDQIRVLLEYAIPLSE
-488 ILTDFFDELKS
+488 ILTDFYDDLKS
-499 RTRGYASLDYSLIG
+499 RTHGYASLDYTFTG
-513 YRPAKLVKLDL
+513 YQAAKLVKLDL

-537 VHADAAA
+537 VHADRAATD
-544 SQGRELA
+544 GRRLA
-551 DRLRRLIPRQLF
+551 DRLRKLIPRQLF

-570 VGGRIIARETVR
+570 VGGRIVARETVR

-593 GGDVTRKR
+593 GGDITRKR
-601 KLLARQAEG
+601 KLLQRQAEG
-610 KRRLKRVG
+610 KKRLKRVG

-632 LGKD
+632 IGKD

>member
-1 MDSRFDASRIRNFC
+1 MPPTPVRNFC

-29 RLIEATATVARR
+29 RLLEATGTVDPRN
-41 DMADQLLDSMD
+41 MSDQLLDSMA

-62 ARAVRMHCR
+62 ARAVRMEHTAQDGQR
-71 LPADDLPNA
+71 
-80 SNADRD
+80 
-86 LAGNEYRLHLIDTP
+86 YKLHLIDTP

-113 AAAEGALLVVDAV
+113 AAAEGALLVVDAA

-138 LAMEQDLALI
+138 LALEQDLTLV
-148 PVINKIDLDVARPEA
+148 PVINKIDLPVARPEA
-163 IAAELVDVIGFAR
+163 IAAELADVVGFSL
-176 DEILYVSAKTGQGI
+176 DEMLYVSAKTGQGI
-190 AELLEAIVERIPPPQ
+190 DKLLQAIVERIPPPA
-205 GAPDDPLRALI
+205 GTAEEPLRALI

-233 VDGEVRSQAPL
+233 VDGEVSDRTQL
-244 RLCATNRRFEA
+244 RLTAADRRFEA

-261 SPELRQQA
+261 APDLQPLKRLA
-269 LLSAGDVGYVATGL
+269 AGDVGYVATGL

-294 MTVGGRRFPDPLAG
+294 MTVAARQRPEPLPG

-321 PANSADHQELSDA
+321 PANSADYQDLSDA
-334 LDKLRLSDSAIQYQ
+334 LDKLRLSDSSILYQ
-348 PESSAALGF
+348 AESSAALGF

-395 EGVEGQVRLIEN
+395 ETTDGRVERIEN
-407 PSELPAPNHVAEI
+407 PSLLPAPPRIEEI
-420 REPWVRISVITP
+420 REPWVQIHVITP
-432 HEHVGAVMETVTGRR
+432 QTFVGAVMEAVTSRR
-447 GVFERMEYLQRSRR
+447 GRFERMEYLQRSGVGPNNGVDGGGGG
-461 SAEANGGAAPMAG
+461 EAQ
-474 EIRVLLEYELPLSE
+474 IRVLLEYAIPLSE
-488 ILTDFFDELKS
+488 ILTDFYDDLKS
-499 RTRGYASLDYSLIG
+499 RTHGYASLDYTFTG
-513 YRPAKLVKLDL
+513 YEPAKLVKLDL

-537 VHADAAA
+537 VHADRAATD
-544 SQGRELA
+544 GRRLA
-551 DRLRRLIPRQLF
+551 DRLRKLIPRQLF

-570 VGGRIIARETVR
+570 VGGRIVARETVR

-593 GGDVTRKR
+593 GGDITRKR
-601 KLLARQAEG
+601 KLLQRQAEG
-610 KRRLKRVG
+610 KKRLKRVG

-632 LGKD
+632 IGKD

>member
-1 MDSRFDASRIRNFC
+1 MDPSRIRNFC

-29 RLIEATATVARR
+29 RLMEVTATVDRR
-41 DMADQLLDSMD
+41 DMSDQLLDSMD

-62 ARAVRMHCR
+62 ARAVR
-71 LPADDLPNA
+71 LDYE
-80 SNADRD
+80 SSSS
-86 LAGNEYRLHLIDTP
+86 GSYRLNLIDTP

-138 LAMEQDLALI
+138 LAMEQDLTLI

-163 IAAELVDVIGFAR
+163 ITSELVDIIGFSR
-176 DEILYVSAKTGQGI
+176 DEILYVSAKTGVGI
-190 AELLEAIVERIPPPQ
+190 EELLEAIVDRIP
-205 GAPDDPLRALI
+205 APTGDASDPLRALI
-216 FDSEYDP
+216 FDSEYDS

-233 VDGEVRSQAPL
+233 VDGDAKGQIPL
-244 RLCATNRRFEA
+244 RLSATNRRFEA

-261 SPELRQQA
+261 SPDLRR
-269 LLSAGDVGYVATGL
+269 LDSLSAGDVGYVATGL
-283 KEVGDVRVGDT
+283 KDVADVRVGDT
-294 MTVGGRRFPDPLAG
+294 MTIGGRNQPDPLPG

-321 PANSADHQELSDA
+321 PANSADYQELSDA
-334 LDKLRLSDSAIQYQ
+334 LDKLSLSDSSILYQ

-357 GFRMGFLGLLHMEI
+357 GYRMGFLGLLHMEI

-395 EGVEGQVRLIEN
+395 EGVDGRVKLIEN
-407 PSELPAPNHVAEI
+407 PSDLPAPNHVAEI
-420 REPWVRISVITP
+420 REPWVRISIIAP
-432 HEHVGAVMETVTGRR
+432 HDYVGPVMETVTARR
-447 GVFERMEYLQRSRR
+447 GVFDHMEYLQRASQP
-461 SAEANGGAAPMAG
+461 NGSEDHAAATS

-488 ILTDFFDELKS
+488 ILTDFYDELKS

-513 YRPAKLVKLDL
+513 HRPAKLVKLDL

-537 VHADAAA
+537 VHSDAAA

-570 VGGRIIARETVR
+570 VGGRIVARETVR
-582 AMRKNVTAKCY
+582 ALRKNVTAKCY
-593 GGDVTRKR
+593 GGDITRKR

-610 KRRLKRVG
+610 KKRLKRVG

-632 LGKD
+632 LGKN

>member
-1 MDSRFDASRIRNFC
+1 MDASRVRNFC

-29 RLIEATATVARR
+29 RLIEATATVDRR
-41 DMADQLLDSMD
+41 DMSDQLLDSMD

-62 ARAVRMHCR
+62 ARAVRMDYQQ
-71 LPADDLPNA
+71 P
-80 SNADRD
+80 S
-86 LAGNEYRLHLIDTP
+86 GGEYRLHLIDTP

-138 LAMEQDLALI
+138 LAMEQDLTLI
-148 PVINKIDLDVARPEA
+148 PVINKIDLEVARPEA
-163 IAAELVDVIGFAR
+163 IAAELVDVVGFAR

-190 AELLEAIVERIPPPQ
+190 DELLNAIVERIPPPE
-205 GAPDDPLRALI
+205 GVPADPLRALI
-216 FDSEYDP
+216 FDSEYDS

-233 VDGEVRSQAPL
+233 VDGDIRGQSPL
-244 RLCATNRRFEA
+244 RLAATNRRFEA

-261 SPELRQQA
+261 SPELRR
-269 LLSAGDVGYVATGL
+269 LDMLSSGDVGYVATGL
-283 KEVGDVRVGDT
+283 KDVADVRVGDT
-294 MTVGGRRFPDPLAG
+294 MTVGGRHQPDPLPG

-321 PANSADHQELSDA
+321 PANSADYQELSDA

-357 GFRMGFLGLLHMEI
+357 GYRMGFLGLLHMEI

-395 EGVEGQVRLIEN
+395 EGVDGQVQLIEN
-407 PSELPAPNHVAEI
+407 PSDLPAPNHVAEI
-420 REPWVRISVITP
+420 REPWVRISVIAP
-432 HEHVGAVMETVTGRR
+432 HDYVGPVMETVTARR
-447 GVFERMEYLQRSRR
+447 GMFDHMEYLQRTSQGND
-461 SAEANGGAAPMAG
+461 EHGADGATQTTS

-488 ILTDFFDELKS
+488 ILTDFYDELKS
-499 RTRGYASLDYSLIG
+499 RTRGYASLDYSLVG

-537 VHADAAA
+537 VHSDAAA
-544 SQGRELA
+544 TQGRELA

-570 VGGRIIARETVR
+570 VGGRIVARETVR
-582 AMRKNVTAKCY
+582 ALRKNVTAKCY
-593 GGDVTRKR
+593 GGDITRKR

-610 KRRLKRVG
+610 KKRLKRVG

-632 LGKD
+632 LGKN

>member
-1 MDSRFDASRIRNFC
+1 MDPSRIRNFC

-29 RLIEATATVARR
+29 RLIEATATVDRR
-41 DMADQLLDSMD
+41 DMSDQLLDSMD

-62 ARAVRMHCR
+62 ARAVRM
-71 LPADDLPNA
+71 
-80 SNADRD
+80 
-86 LAGNEYRLHLIDTP
+86 EYHSPLSGSHRLHLIDTP

-138 LAMEQDLALI
+138 LAMEQDLTLI
-148 PVINKIDLDVARPEA
+148 PVINKIDLEVARPEA
-163 IAAELVDVIGFAR
+163 IAAELADVIGFDL
-176 DEILYVSAKTGQGI
+176 DEMLYVSAKTGQGI
-190 AELLEAIVERIPPPQ
+190 DELLEAIVNRIP
-205 GAPDDPLRALI
+205 APVGSSEDALRALI
-216 FDSEYDP
+216 FDSEYDS

-233 VDGEVRSQAPL
+233 VDGEARGQAPL
-244 RLCATNRRFEA
+244 RLSATNRRFEA

-261 SPELRQQA
+261 SPA
-269 LLSAGDVGYVATGL
+269 LQRLDSLSAGDVGYVATGL
-283 KEVGDVRVGDT
+283 KDVGDVRVGDT
-294 MTVGGRRFPDPLAG
+294 LTVGARTYPDPLPG

-321 PANSADHQELSDA
+321 PSNSADYQELSDA
-334 LDKLRLSDSAIQYQ
+334 LDKLRLSDSSLLYQ

-357 GFRMGFLGLLHMEI
+357 GYRMGFLGLLHMEI

-380 GLELVFTAP
+380 GLDLVFTAP
-389 SVEYEV
+389 SVEYQV
-395 EGVEGQVRLIEN
+395 EGVDGQTLLIEN
-407 PSELPAPNHVAEI
+407 PSDLPAPNHISEI
-420 REPWVRISVITP
+420 REPWVRISVIAP

-447 GVFERMEYLQRSRR
+447 GMYKQMEYLQRTSRP
-461 SAEANGGAAPMAG
+461 NGADGPG
-474 EIRVLLEYELPLSE
+474 PNTSEIRVLLEYELPLSE
-488 ILTDFFDELKS
+488 ILTDFYDELKS
-499 RTRGYASLDYSLIG
+499 RTRGFASLDYTLIG

-524 LINGEPVD
+524 LINGEAVD

-537 VHADAAA
+537 VHANAA
-544 SQGRELA
+544 STQGRELA

-570 VGGRIIARETVR
+570 VGGRIVARETVR

-593 GGDVTRKR
+593 GGDITRKR

-632 LGKD
+632 LGKN

>member
-1 MDSRFDASRIRNFC
+1 MHAPPVRNFC

-29 RLIEATATVARR
+29 RLLEATGTVDPR
-41 DMADQLLDSMD
+41 DMSAQLLDSMA

-62 ARAVRMHCR
+62 ARAVRMQHT
-71 LPADDLPNA
+71 A
-80 SNADRD
+80 RD
-86 LAGNEYRLHLIDTP
+86 GQQYKLHLIDTP

-113 AAAEGALLVVDAV
+113 AAAEGALLVVDAA

-138 LAMEQDLALI
+138 LALEQDLALV

-163 IAAELVDVIGFAR
+163 VAAELADVVGFSH
-176 DEILYVSAKTGQGI
+176 DEMLYVSAKTGQGI
-190 AELLEAIVERIPPPQ
+190 EELLQAIVERIPPPRGVQ
-205 GAPDDPLRALI
+205 SEPLRALI

-233 VDGEVRSQAPL
+233 VDGEVAGRAQL
-244 RLCATNRRFEA
+244 RLNAADRRFEA

-261 SPELRQQA
+261 SPGLRA
-269 LLSAGDVGYVATGL
+269 LPQLTAGDVGYVATGL

-294 MTVGGRRFPDPLAG
+294 MTMAGRQRPEPLPG

-321 PANSADHQELSDA
+321 PANSVDYQDLSDA
-334 LDKLRLSDSAIQYQ
+334 LDKLRLSDSSIIYQ
-348 PESSAALGF
+348 AESSAALGF

-395 EGVEGQVRLIEN
+395 ETTDGRVERIEN
-407 PSELPAPNHVAEI
+407 PSLLPAPPRIAEI
-420 REPWVRISVITP
+420 REPWVQIHVITP
-432 HEHVGAVMETVTGRR
+432 QQFVGAVMEAVTSRR
-447 GVFERMEYLQRSRR
+447 GRFERMEYLQRSGV
-461 SAEANGGAAPMAG
+461 SGNGGG
-474 EIRVLLEYELPLSE
+474 GDEQIRVLLEYAIPLSE
-488 ILTDFFDELKS
+488 ILTDFYDDLKS
-499 RTRGYASLDYSLIG
+499 RTHGYASLDYTLTG
-513 YRPAKLVKLDL
+513 YQPAKLVKLDL

-537 VHADAAA
+537 VHADRAA
-544 SQGRELA
+544 SDGRRLA

-570 VGGRIIARETVR
+570 VGGRIVARETVR

-593 GGDVTRKR
+593 GGDITRKR
-601 KLLARQAEG
+601 KLLQRQAEG

-632 LGKD
+632 IGKD

>member
-1 MDSRFDASRIRNFC
+1 MDASRIRNFC

-29 RLIEATATVARR
+29 RLIEATATVDQR
-41 DMADQLLDSMD
+41 DMAEQLLDSMD

-62 ARAVRMHCR
+62 ARAVRMDYR
-71 LPADDLPNA
+71 SPE
-80 SNADRD
+80 
-86 LAGNEYRLHLIDTP
+86 AGEFRLHLIDTP

-138 LAMEQDLALI
+138 LAMEQDLTLI
-148 PVINKIDLDVARPEA
+148 PVINKIDLDVARPDA
-163 IAAELVDVIGFAR
+163 IAAELVDVIGFSR

-190 AELLEAIVERIPPPQ
+190 EQLLDAIVERVP
-205 GAPDDPLRALI
+205 APTGESEEPLRALI
-216 FDSEYDP
+216 FDSEYDS
-223 YKGVIAHVRV
+223 YKGVIAHVRI
-233 VDGEVRSQAPL
+233 VDGSVSSQMPL
-244 RLCATNRRFEA
+244 RLSASNRRFEA

-261 SPELRQQA
+261 SPELRR
-269 LLSAGDVGYVATGL
+269 LESLSNGDVGYVATGL
-283 KEVGDVRVGDT
+283 KDVADVRVGDT
-294 MTVGGRRFPDPLAG
+294 MTVGGRHQPQPLPG

-321 PANSADHQELSDA
+321 PANSADYQELSDA

-357 GFRMGFLGLLHMEI
+357 GYRMGFLGLLHMEI

-395 EGVEGQVRLIEN
+395 EGVDGEVRLIEN

-420 REPWVRISVITP
+420 REPWVRISVIAP
-432 HEHVGAVMETVTGRR
+432 HDHVGAVMETVTGRR
-447 GVFERMEYLQRSRR
+447 GVYQRMEYLQRSGQT
-461 SAEANGGAAPMAG
+461 SGGKANGASDSSQSTS

-488 ILTDFFDELKS
+488 ILTDFYDELKS
-499 RTRGYASLDYSLIG
+499 RTRGYASLDYTLIG
-513 YRPAKLVKLDL
+513 YRAAKLVKLDL

-537 VHADAAA
+537 VHADAA
-544 SQGRELA
+544 STQGRELA

-570 VGGRIIARETVR
+570 VGGRIVARETVR

-593 GGDVTRKR
+593 GGDITRKR

-632 LGKD
+632 LGKN

>member
-1 MDSRFDASRIRNFC
+1 MPPTPVRNFC

-29 RLIEATATVARR
+29 RLLEATGTVDPRN
-41 DMADQLLDSMD
+41 MSDQLLDSMA

-62 ARAVRMHCR
+62 ARAVRMEHTAQDGQR
-71 LPADDLPNA
+71 
-80 SNADRD
+80 
-86 LAGNEYRLHLIDTP
+86 YKLHLIDTP

-113 AAAEGALLVVDAV
+113 AAAEGALLVVDAA

-138 LAMEQDLALI
+138 LALEQDLTLV
-148 PVINKIDLDVARPEA
+148 PVINKIDLAVARPEA
-163 IAAELVDVIGFAR
+163 IAAELADVVGFSL
-176 DEILYVSAKTGQGI
+176 DEMLYVSAKTGQGI
-190 AELLEAIVERIPPPQ
+190 DKLLQAIVERIPPPQ
-205 GAPDDPLRALI
+205 GTAEDPLRALI

-233 VDGEVRSQAPL
+233 VDGEVSDRAQL
-244 RLCATNRRFEA
+244 RLTAADRRFEA

-261 SPELRQQA
+261 APDLQPLKRLA
-269 LLSAGDVGYVATGL
+269 AGDVGYVATGL

-294 MTVGGRRFPDPLAG
+294 MTVAARQRPEPLPG

-321 PANSADHQELSDA
+321 PANSADYQDLSDA
-334 LDKLRLSDSAIQYQ
+334 LDKLRLSDSSILYQ
-348 PESSAALGF
+348 AESSAALGF

-395 EGVEGQVRLIEN
+395 ETTDGRVERIEN
-407 PSELPAPNHVAEI
+407 PSLLPAPPRIEEI
-420 REPWVRISVITP
+420 REPWVQIHVITP
-432 HEHVGAVMETVTGRR
+432 QTFVGAVMEAVTSRR
-447 GVFERMEYLQRSRR
+447 GRFERMEYLQRSGVGPNNGVDGGGGG
-461 SAEANGGAAPMAG
+461 EAQ
-474 EIRVLLEYELPLSE
+474 IRVLLEYAIPLSE
-488 ILTDFFDELKS
+488 ILTDFYDDLKS
-499 RTRGYASLDYSLIG
+499 RTHGYASLDYTFTG
-513 YRPAKLVKLDL
+513 YQPAKLVKLDL

-537 VHADAAA
+537 VHADRAATD
-544 SQGRELA
+544 GRRLA
-551 DRLRRLIPRQLF
+551 DRLRKLIPRQLF

-570 VGGRIIARETVR
+570 VGGRIVARETVR

-593 GGDVTRKR
+593 GGDITRKR
-601 KLLARQAEG
+601 KLLQRQAEG
-610 KRRLKRVG
+610 KKRLKRVG

-632 LGKD
+632 IGKD

>member
-1 MDSRFDASRIRNFC
+1 MDASRIRNFC

-29 RLIEATATVARR
+29 RLIEATATVDRR
-41 DMADQLLDSMD
+41 DMSDQLLDSMD

-62 ARAVRMHCR
+62 ARAVRMDYR
-71 LPADDLPNA
+71 RPSGD
-80 SNADRD
+80 
-86 LAGNEYRLHLIDTP
+86 EYRLHLIDTP

-138 LAMEQDLALI
+138 LAMEQDMTLI
-148 PVINKIDLDVARPEA
+148 PVVNKIDLDIAQPEA
-163 IAAELVDVIGFAR
+163 IGAELVDVIGFST

-190 AELLEAIVERIPPPQ
+190 DELLDAIVDRIPPPE
-205 GAPDDPLRALI
+205 GAPLDPLRALI
-216 FDSEYDP
+216 FDSEYDS

-233 VDGEVRSQAPL
+233 VDGDVKGQSPL
-244 RLCATNRRFEA
+244 RLAATNRRFEA

-261 SPELRQQA
+261 SPELRR
-269 LLSAGDVGYVATGL
+269 LDSLSAGDVGYVATGL
-283 KEVGDVRVGDT
+283 KDVADVRVGDT
-294 MTVGGRRFPDPLAG
+294 MTIGGRSQPDPLPG

-321 PANSADHQELSDA
+321 PANSADYQELSDA

-357 GFRMGFLGLLHMEI
+357 GYRMGFLGLLHMEI

-395 EGVEGQVRLIEN
+395 EGVDGQVKLIEN
-407 PSELPAPNHVAEI
+407 PSDLPAPNHVSEI
-420 REPWVRISVITP
+420 REPWVRISVIAP
-432 HEHVGAVMETVTGRR
+432 HEYVGPVMETVTSRR
-447 GVFERMEYLQRSRR
+447 GVFDHMEYLQRSGQGNG
-461 SAEANGGAAPMAG
+461 ANGANGSAQTTS

-488 ILTDFFDELKS
+488 ILTDFYDELKS
-499 RTRGYASLDYSLIG
+499 RTRGYASLDYSLVG

-537 VHADAAA
+537 VHSDAAA

-593 GGDVTRKR
+593 GGDITRKR